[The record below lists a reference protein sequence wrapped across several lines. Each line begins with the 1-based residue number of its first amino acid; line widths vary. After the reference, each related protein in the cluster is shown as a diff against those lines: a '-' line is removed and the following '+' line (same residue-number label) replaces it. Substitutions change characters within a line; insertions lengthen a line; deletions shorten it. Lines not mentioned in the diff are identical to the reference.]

1 LNRIWYDTRQYTA
14 ASSPVLYT
22 VRTAIANTS
31 PPEWCGCGAAM
42 VCDRVRSLPWVRIY
56 IYIYIY
62 NIYMYVCTSCTYMH
76 TSPTS
81 YMYILYVCRYL
92 IFRPQMRRLIIIPT
106 CGIRILHDG
115 HMLRHTD
122 ILHTCSTHR
131 YWSVMLHKYCTFLPF
146 LLAYLQGP
154 HDRSYRQ
161 CTIYYYVRT
170 IHTVPTIR
178 TIRTVQTDRQYR
190 HKQK

>member
-1 LNRIWYDTRQYTA
+1 MVRYPPIYCCIQ
-14 ASSPVLYT
+14 SSTIYRTNSHCKHQSPGM
-22 VRTAIANTS
+22 VRV
-31 PPEWCGCGAAM
+31 WCRHGL
-42 VCDRVRSLPWVRIY
+42 RSCQESSLGTY